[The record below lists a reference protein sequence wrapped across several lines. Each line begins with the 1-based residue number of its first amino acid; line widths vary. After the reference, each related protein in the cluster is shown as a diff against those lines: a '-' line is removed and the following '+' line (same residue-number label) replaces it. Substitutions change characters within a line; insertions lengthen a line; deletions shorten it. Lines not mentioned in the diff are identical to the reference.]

1 MGGMPEDIHTN
12 FVIEGTQPATPPVS
26 VDQDDADDGP
36 PPLWKQ
42 GLGAVVGSLVALA
55 LYSAYEAAAPTVTG
69 WLSGEEKHAAA
80 QEHNGEPATVKK
92 VSTGAR
98 QKRESL

>member
-12 FVIEGTQPATPPVS
+12 FAVEDIRTVTPPAAVEE
-26 VDQDDADDGP
+26 DADDGT

-42 GLGAVVGSLVALA
+42 AVGAVVGSLVALA
-55 LYSAYEAAAPTVTG
+55 LYATYEAAAPAVTG
-69 WLSGEEKHAAA
+69 WLSGDPTHAAA
-80 QEHNGEPATVKK
+80 ERHQEESVSAKK

-98 QKRESL
+98 QKRTNP